1 MADAGRYAYDGLA
14 RVIHEK
20 ARLSILTALAA
31 QPDGLLFPDLKEQ
44 CALTDGNLARH
55 LQALKDAELVE
66 IWKQSRATLCRLSET
81 GRAEFDAYIAE
92 LERVVEDAARVSR
105 KRKKSDLSGWSPA

>member
-1 MADAGRYAYDGLA
+1 MPDRGRYAYEGLA

-31 QPDGLLFPDLKEQ
+31 NPEGALFPELKEL

-55 LQALKDAELVE
+55 LQALDEAGLIE
-66 IWKQSRATLCRLSET
+66 IRKRSRATLCRLSAS
-81 GRAEFDAYIAE
+81 GRAQFEAYLAE
-92 LERVVEDAARVSR
+92 LERVVKDAKPRRVR
-105 KRKKSDLSGWSPA
+105 RGREGLSGA